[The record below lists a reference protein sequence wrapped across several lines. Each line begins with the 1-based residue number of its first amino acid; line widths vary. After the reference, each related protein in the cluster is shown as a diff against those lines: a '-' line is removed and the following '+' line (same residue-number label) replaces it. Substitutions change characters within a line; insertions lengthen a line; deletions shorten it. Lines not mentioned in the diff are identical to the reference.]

1 MASKTLSYILPL
13 VVLLVVIGAAAAA
26 AYVNLRNSKV
36 TKEAA
41 AAAAQAAES
50 EAAAAAAAAASAEE
64 AAKSAIAEI
73 HLGDVVE
80 PTHEKAEEVVLGPQ
94 EDPNTAFPSMLAD
107 VGDAD
112 AELASAFTYENLQD
126 SMLTSGREAREAV
139 KSRAA
144 WSRFG
149 ERGNAE
155 IWEEQMAAM
164 KKEIQASGQT
174 VEQFMES
181 SWAPIP
187 EQMAAYW
194 KDAVSAEEVP
204 EVRAEKKTARP
215 SRAALSEAPS
225 LTRDAT
231 QDVTVTDSLVALQR
245 MNEISYAR
253 KRAKSLKLNLPTL
266 SSAQKNDIEF
276 WSASEDKAASSAAK
290 VLLSL

>member
-1 MASKTLSYILPL
+1 MAPKTSSYILPL
-13 VVLLVVIGAAAAA
+13 VVLLVVVSAAAVAAYVNLKRKSKAKEAAAAEALAAAALSAAAAA
-26 AYVNLRNSKV
+26 A
-36 TKEAA
+36 EAA
-41 AAAAQAAES
+41 AAEERAKKES
-50 EAAAAAAAAASAEE
+50 TDVEQPEE
-64 AAKSAIAEI
+64 K
-73 HLGDVVE
+73 V
-80 PTHEKAEEVVLGPQ
+80 EEVILGPV

-126 SMLTSGREAREAV
+126 SMLTSGRDAREAV

-194 KDAVSAEEVP
+194 KDAVNSEHVAEV
-204 EVRAEKKTARP
+204 VAEKRTARP

-231 QDVTVTDSLVALQR
+231 QDISVADSVVALQR
-245 MNEISYAR
+245 MSEISDAR
-253 KRAKSLKLNLPTL
+253 KRAKSLKLNLPAF
-266 SSAQKNDIEF
+266 SSAQKKDIDF
-276 WSASEDKAASSAAK
+276 WSASEDKAAASAAK

>member
-1 MASKTLSYILPL
+1 MASKSSSFILPV
-13 VVLLVVIGAAAAA
+13 VVLLVVVSAVVVA
-26 AYVNLRNSKV
+26 AYVNKSRKDKAARND
-36 TKEAA
+36 AA
-41 AAAAQAAES
+41 AK
-50 EAAAAAAAAASAEE
+50 AASAV
-64 AAKSAIAEI
+64 IVAEP
-73 HLGDVVE
+73 VVE
-80 PTHEKAEEVVLGPQ
+80 ASALNVESAEEVKVENVDEVLIEGPTD
-94 EDPNTAFPSMLAD
+94 DPNTAFPSMLAEA
-107 VGDAD
+107 GDAD

-126 SMLTSGREAREAV
+126 SMLSSGREAREAV

-155 IWEEQMAAM
+155 VWEEQMAAM

-194 KDAVSAEEVP
+194 NDSVNAEHAP
-204 EVRAEKKTARP
+204 EVKAEKKLARP

-225 LTRDAT
+225 ITRDAT
-231 QDVTVTDSLVALQR
+231 QAVTTADSVVALER
-245 MNEISYAR
+245 MTEILDAR
-253 KRAKSLKLNLPTL
+253 KRAKSLKLNLPAF
-266 SSAQKNDIEF
+266 SEEQKRDIDF
-276 WSASEDKAASSAAK
+276 WSSSDDKTVAGAAK

>member
-1 MASKTLSYILPL
+1 MASKPSSFILPV
-13 VVLLVVIGAAAAA
+13 VVLLVIVSAVAVA
-26 AYVNLRNSKV
+26 AYVHKSRKARAAR
-36 TKEAA
+36 EASA
-41 AAAAQAAES
+41 AKAASEVVVAEPVVEAES
-50 EAAAAAAAAASAEE
+50 LGVESAEE
-64 AAKSAIAEI
+64 VK
-73 HLGDVVE
+73 VE
-80 PTHEKAEEVVLGPQ
+80 NVDEVLIDGPAD
-94 EDPNTAFPSMLAD
+94 DPNTAFPSMLAEA
-107 VGDAD
+107 GDAD

-126 SMLTSGREAREAV
+126 SMLSSGREAREAV

-194 KDAVSAEEVP
+194 NDSVTAAQVP
-204 EVRAEKKTARP
+204 EIKEEKKSSRP

-225 LTRDAT
+225 ITRDAM
-231 QDVTVTDSLVALQR
+231 QAVTTKDSVVALER
-245 MNEISYAR
+245 MTEILDAR
-253 KRAKSLKLNLPTL
+253 KRAKSLKLNLPAF
-266 SSAQKNDIEF
+266 SEEQKKDIDF
-276 WSASEDKAASSAAK
+276 WSSSEDKAIAGAAK